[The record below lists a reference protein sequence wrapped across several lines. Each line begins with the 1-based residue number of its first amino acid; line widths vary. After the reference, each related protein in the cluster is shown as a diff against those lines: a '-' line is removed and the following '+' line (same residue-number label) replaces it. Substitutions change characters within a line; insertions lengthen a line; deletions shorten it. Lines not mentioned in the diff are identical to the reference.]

1 MTALYFHCSDDEH
14 VLMDR
19 TGRAMNLSEAREHAE
34 RLVRTYVMTPS
45 SEDWR
50 NWILHVTDDLGTEI
64 FELPFAT
71 IVGQLH

>member
-14 VLMDR
+14 VLVDR
-19 TGRAMNLSEAREHAE
+19 TGSAMNISEAREHAE

-45 SEDWR
+45 VEDWR

-64 FELPFAT
+64 FELPFAA
-71 IVGQLH
+71 VLGRLH